1 MLILSL
7 ILLSAVQGDEG
18 GWTSLLEATQE
29 EAENLSEKEKLV
41 ETGGEAKQK
50 LTDGWTSLREANKLA
65 DDLEGESQ
73 KESEG
78 EREGKQL
85 GFPFNSGYYNPSQLF
100 QQFPSNQINPNK
112 LFQNNPINSN
122 NLINANNLFQPQK
135 PLAPSPPP
143 LGPILPTIFNSNLAI
158 HPATNPFS
166 GEKKVNK

>member
-1 MLILSL
+1 MLILTF
-7 ILLSAVQGDEG
+7 ILLSAVKGDEG
-18 GWTSLLEATQE
+18 GWTSLLEGTQE
-29 EAENLSEKEKLV
+29 ETENQSEKEKLV
-41 ETGGEAKQK
+41 ETGSEAKQK

-135 PLAPSPPP
+135 PLAPSPPS

-166 GEKKVNK
+166 GEKS

>member
-1 MLILSL
+1 ML
-7 ILLSAVQGDEG
+7 EG
-18 GWTSLLEATQE
+18 TQE
-29 EAENLSEKEKLV
+29 EAENLSEKEELV
-41 ETGGEAKQK
+41 ETGDEAKHK

-65 DDLEGESQ
+65 DDLEEESQ
-73 KESEG
+73 RKSEG
-78 EREGKQL
+78 KREGKQL

-100 QQFPSNQINPNK
+100 QQFPNTQINPNK

-166 GEKKVNK
+166 GEKK

>member
-7 ILLSAVQGDEG
+7 ILLSIVKGEEG
-18 GWTSLLEATQE
+18 GWTSLLEGTQDE
-29 EAENLSEKEKLV
+29 TVDLSAGKEKLV

-65 DDLEGESQ
+65 NDLEEESQ
-73 KESEG
+73 KKSEG

-100 QQFPSNQINPNK
+100 QQVPNNPINPNK

-166 GEKKVNK
+166 GEKVNK